1 MKIYITAPFWKE
13 NLESLKRD
21 FQVEYASWFQTGKI
35 LEGQELADV
44 LNEERAEI
52 FVTEED
58 IISEEVLA
66 LVPGLKMVCVCR
78 GTPSNVDMQAAGKH
92 QIVVANTPGRNAV
105 GVAELVIGM
114 MIAVSRRMREG
125 DHLIRTHQW
134 KEDYYFHS
142 FGEELEGKS
151 CGFIGFGA
159 VARETAFRLKNFGM
173 KLYAYDPYISSEE
186 AAKLG
191 VELINDPGYLMECS
205 DYVSNHL
212 PVTEQTVG
220 MINGS
225 TIRRMKPN
233 AYFINTARAKTLN
246 EAEVLK
252 ELKDGRIA
260 GAAFDVYGQEPLPQ
274 DSPYLELPNVILL
287 PHIGGS
293 TTNAIRK
300 HSVMAEESI
309 RSFAEHRKVIH
320 RVDR

>member
-159 VARETAFRLKNFGM
+159 VALSLIHICPKTVESA
-173 KLYAYDPYISSEE
+173 SS
-186 AAKLG
+186 
-191 VELINDPGYLMECS
+191 CS
-205 DYVSNHL
+205 
-212 PVTEQTVG
+212 P
-220 MINGS
+220 
-225 TIRRMKPN
+225 RRMRSCAIPSCLRWP
-233 AYFINTARAKTLN
+233 A
-246 EAEVLK
+246 
-252 ELKDGRIA
+252 
-260 GAAFDVYGQEPLPQ
+260 P
-274 DSPYLELPNVILL
+274 
-287 PHIGGS
+287 S
-293 TTNAIRK
+293 TKA
-300 HSVMAEESI
+300 S
-309 RSFAEHRKVIH
+309 
-320 RVDR
+320 